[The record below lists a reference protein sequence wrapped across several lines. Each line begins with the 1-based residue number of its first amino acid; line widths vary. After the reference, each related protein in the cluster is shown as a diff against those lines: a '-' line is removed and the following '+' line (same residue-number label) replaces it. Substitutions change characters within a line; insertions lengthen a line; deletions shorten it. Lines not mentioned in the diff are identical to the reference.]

1 VSVIFDPF
9 IPYETMRCKYEG
21 DLQGT
26 PCFISLTTCKRRFMF
41 VIGRMLAPLG
51 NNRKQEYSNLEAS
64 RAVKLSEISRPRAGL
79 EIACQTSL
87 RK

>member
-1 VSVIFDPF
+1 
-9 IPYETMRCKYEG
+9 MRCKYEG

-64 RAVKLSEISRPRAGL
+64 RAVKLSDVFTKIKYSIAILRIISDKEG
-79 EIACQTSL
+79 SL
-87 RK
+87 